1 MWSHHILSEFRVEGV
16 ANGDE
21 SPAMRIDGQADVG
34 TADPATVGATGH
46 LIGAIVQ
53 RSAIYGPANSGL
65 GIRRRCHAA

>member
-1 MWSHHILSEFRVEGV
+1 M

-21 SPAMRIDGQADVG
+21 SPALRIYSQADVG
-34 TADPATVGATGH
+34 TTDPATVGATGR